1 MSPMLYLLQKL
12 SLLFWIFTAVA
23 FGHYVGS
30 IARTITYVTLADG
43 RRQARSIPLLFRVLL
58 PLAPNFRRWLLKPAM
73 RATCERADER
83 IVQGGFEGLLAGWE
97 FVALQFLTPLC
108 LVPFWILLMH
118 SACRANP
125 MISKFVGALDMLGL
139 LLFATYPALWLKKA
153 IRKRQK
159 AILRSLPFVLDL
171 LTLSVEA
178 GLDFMSAMQRNVER
192 RKIDEL
198 GEELLRVIRET
209 QLGAS
214 RRQALRAMAKRVGL
228 PELTSVVNALVQA
241 DELGV
246 SIGAILRI
254 QSDQI
259 RQRRFDYA
267 EKMANEAP
275 VKLLGPLLVFIF
287 PTVFLVLLGPVVLR
301 IYRMMFG

>member
-1 MSPMLYLLQKL
+1 MLPLFHKL
-12 SLLFWIFTAVA
+12 VIVFWVLAAAA
-23 FGHYVGS
+23 FGLYVGS
-30 IARTITYVTLADG
+30 IAQTITYVTLADG
-43 RRQARSIPLLFRVLL
+43 RRQARSIPLVFRVLL
-58 PLAPNFRRWLLKPAM
+58 PLAPNFRRWLRGPGM
-73 RATCERADER
+73 RGACARAEDR
-83 IVQGGFEGLLAGWE
+83 IVQGGFEGLLSGWE
-97 FVALQFLTPLC
+97 FIALEILTPLC
-108 LVPFWILLMH
+108 LVPFWMLLMH

-125 MISKFVGALDMLGL
+125 AISRFAGALDLLGL
-139 LLFATYPALWLKKA
+139 LLFATYPAMWLKKA

-198 GEELLRVIRET
+198 GEELVRVIRET

-214 RRQALRAMAKRVGL
+214 RRQALKAMAKRVGL

-287 PTVFLVLLGPVVLR
+287 PTVFRVLLGPVVLR